1 MVDPPDLFLAP
12 QFQTPIAD
20 RPSLRPN
27 VALGMR
33 PDIVTALLA
42 LFLAIRL
49 HLLQPGLKG
58 GRIPG
63 FEVRRREFR
72 IAAPAIVVRRLRQ
85 AAYGTFRVGEFLR
98 PSSCSQ
104 RTGAMKRQSAYHPA
118 MTPRIHRLAR
128 AELPLC
134 LQASGEYH
142 VGLHAER

>member
-42 LFLAIRL
+42 LLFAIRL
-49 HLLQPGLKG
+49 HLFQPGLKS
-58 GRIPG
+58 RRVPG

-72 IAAPAIVVRRLRQ
+72 SAAPAIVVRRLLQ
-85 AAYGTFRVGEFLR
+85 AAHPTFRVGEFLR

-104 RTGAMKRQSAYHPA
+104 RTRAMQRQAAHDPSMA
-118 MTPRIHRLAR
+118 PRIHRLAR
-128 AELPLC
+128 TEFPLR
-134 LQASGEYH
+134 LKAASEYH
-142 VGLHAER
+142 VGI